1 MQVLVI
7 LTIIIMLK
15 ENLGCM
21 SWICKMRREESM
33 LGDDRHT
40 SPMMI
45 GVITQQLARR
55 KVRLLRRKEDGA
67 RHTVLRDVFGC
78 IHANT
83 V

>member
-45 GVITQQLARR
+45 GVIHTTTR
-55 KVRLLRRKEDGA
+55 KKKSETPEEEGWCA
-67 RHTVLRDVFGC
+67 PYGTP
-78 IHANT
+78 
-83 V
+83 